1 MIPVT
6 MTSKPLFLIIS
17 KQKLTWK
24 TKYAAKKGI
33 SLKDVLNISDC
44 WFVLASA

>member
-1 MIPVT
+1 ME
-6 MTSKPLFLIIS
+6 
-17 KQKLTWK
+17 
-24 TKYAAKKGI
+24 TKYAAKEGI